1 MCGVVC
7 RAEQVK
13 WLTLSHCS
21 LYVSYFHG
29 KTEGDVNVEVS
40 EAEK

>member
-1 MCGVVC
+1 VADFKPLLISC
-7 RAEQVK
+7 
-13 WLTLSHCS
+13 LN
-21 LYVSYFHG
+21 FHG